1 MQSGQDGCECY
12 WTWYKGLDGQIV
24 ESVMSL
30 ATVCQFLGIVA
41 VNSLPM
47 SEIEVT
53 TGRMLVIVC
62 GVFWD
67 SRLLGLWVKAGIF
80 MFLMIRCSGY
90 ARASRMRVR
99 LLSSSCRIWS
109 SEMIMLYLN

>member
-53 TGRMLVIVC
+53 TGRML
-62 GVFWD
+62 
-67 SRLLGLWVKAGIF
+67 
-80 MFLMIRCSGY
+80 
-90 ARASRMRVR
+90 
-99 LLSSSCRIWS
+99 LLSVVFFGIAGYWGCGSRRLSLCF
-109 SEMIMLYLN
+109 